1 MSWSS
6 AGHTQEQGCLMEKEN
21 SGDPLQGKA
30 PVAFQDR
37 RDDGSGSTDNDQFIF
52 LVSQTVMVGY
62 EP

>member
-1 MSWSS
+1 
-6 AGHTQEQGCLMEKEN
+6 MEKEN